1 MVRPLA
7 AFVEAENDL
16 ARLGWLKLTDDETTE
31 RQIDDDVPLSH
42 EQCLSFASLSTD
54 GRQLRPKT
62 DHKP

>member
-16 ARLGWLKLTDDETTE
+16 ARLGWLKLTDDETIE
-31 RQIDDDVPLSH
+31 RRIDDDAPLSH

-54 GRQLRPKT
+54 GR
-62 DHKP
+62 